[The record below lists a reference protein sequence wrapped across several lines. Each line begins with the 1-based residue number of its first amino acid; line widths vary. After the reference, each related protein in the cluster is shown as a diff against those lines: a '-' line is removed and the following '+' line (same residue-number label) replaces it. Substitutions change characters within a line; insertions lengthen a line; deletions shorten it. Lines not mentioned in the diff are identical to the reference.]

1 MPTTIYLCRHAEVH
15 NPDRILY
22 GRLPGFGLSDS
33 GRDQA
38 DRLAAYLSLEPLA
51 VVYTSPLLRAR
62 QTAAAVLARQPR
74 ARLIVASGL
83 IEVFTS
89 WQGKPWSQL
98 AGAMYYDPPA
108 DPGDETMV
116 EVASRM
122 RRFVDHVLRVHPNEA
137 VAAISHGD
145 PIAIYLMALHGV
157 TLSERDLRQNRTFYP
172 EVASV
177 NRLVFADNGTFI
189 ERTYTSVHR
198 LATAAYS

>member
-22 GRLPGFGLSDS
+22 GRLPGFGLSES

-38 DRLAAYLSLEPLA
+38 ERLAAYLSVDHLA
-51 VVYTSPLLRAR
+51 VVYSSPLLRAR
-62 QTAAAVLARQPR
+62 QTAAAVLARQPM
-74 ARLIVASGL
+74 ARLIFARGL

-122 RRFVDHVLRVHPNEA
+122 RRFVEHVLRVHPNQA

-172 EVASV
+172 DLASI
-177 NRLVFADNGTFI
+177 NRLVFGDDGTLV
-189 ERTYTSVHR
+189 ERTYTSLHR
-198 LATAAYS
+198 LPATARS

>member
-177 NRLVFADNGTFI
+177 NRLVFADNGTLI